1 MAKEALALIS
11 IGYFY
16 ILFFD
21 LATTVLISL
30 WMADT
35 FGANASF
42 SRHFA
47 LLTIV
52 SEPLAV
58 ASDAHL
64 FPDVFLNALVLP
76 PATIWAIYLI
86 YTGIPLALDIPPERG
101 ILMASSVVGWLL
113 VAAVS
118 LLGISMSLWTLNI
131 GLLLGGQQKR
141 GYLSFRSV

>member
-11 IGYFY
+11 IAYFY

-42 SRHFA
+42 GRHFA

-52 SEPLAV
+52 GKPLAA
-58 ASDAHL
+58 ASDVHL
-64 FPDVFLNALVLP
+64 FPDVFLNALV
-76 PATIWAIYLI
+76 TCW
-86 YTGIPLALDIPPERG
+86 LASGRCAELARH
-101 ILMASSVVGWLL
+101 
-113 VAAVS
+113 
-118 LLGISMSLWTLNI
+118 
-131 GLLLGGQQKR
+131 
-141 GYLSFRSV
+141 